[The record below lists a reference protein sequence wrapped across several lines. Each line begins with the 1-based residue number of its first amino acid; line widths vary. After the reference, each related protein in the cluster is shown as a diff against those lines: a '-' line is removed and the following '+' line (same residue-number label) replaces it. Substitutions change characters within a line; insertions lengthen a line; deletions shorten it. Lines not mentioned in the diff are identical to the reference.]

1 MSDNRQTQK
10 DLQQAQKLIKA
21 GKYEEARRIL
31 ITVEHPTADKWLAR
45 INEIATDNAPVVI
58 VQEKKR
64 GGCLRNIGIAVV
76 SLFACL
82 AILGI
87 LNTLNDDAPPA
98 NSGNDN
104 PAVEQA
110 TNQQNQ
116 PVSEAGNRTNP
127 HPPGTIQNVIDGR
140 FRVNSIRRNMS
151 ARVEE
156 MNIFNIDPDPGE
168 EWVLVNATFHCDLSA
183 DEVCTTSLMRF
194 ELLGN
199 AGQAYNNRVA
209 AQLDTA
215 FAAEVFGGSSIT
227 GNIGFIVNSNDG
239 NFLFAVDQFG
249 QRIFF
254 AIP

>member
-1 MSDNRQTQK
+1 MSDNMQTQK

-45 INEIATDNAPVVI
+45 INDITADNAPVVM

-76 SLFACL
+76 SLVACIV
-82 AILGI
+82 ILGI
-87 LNTLNDDAPPA
+87 LNTVNDDSPSVNPG
-98 NSGNDN
+98 SDN
-104 PAVEQA
+104 TAIEPGS
-110 TNQQNQ
+110 NQQA
-116 PVSEAGNRTNP
+116 SEAGNRSNP
-127 HPPGTIQNVIDGR
+127 HPPGTIQPVIDGR
-140 FRVNSIRRNMS
+140 LRVNSIRRNMS
-151 ARVEE
+151 ATVEG
-156 MNIFNIDPDPGE
+156 MNVFNIDPDSGE

-194 ELLGN
+194 ELVGN

-209 AQLDTA
+209 AQLDNP
-215 FAAEVFGGSSIT
+215 FAGEVFGGSSIT
-227 GNIGFIVNSNDG
+227 GDIGFIVTSNDS
-239 NFLFAVDQFG
+239 NLLFAIEQFG